1 MKRKEYELEDVGFAF
16 VFMVLG
22 YLVLSLLFSQ
32 VLSIIANSNNQAF
45 GAIASSNVVIW
56 LNAFLTEL
64 VYLLVFIIYSKF
76 KKVDLKSASNLDKQ
90 FTAKKSVSLSFTT
103 ILLALVV
110 FFASLNFINLI
121 SDLLSRRLSEPRGTL
136 PISNF
141 FEFVMTTIT
150 FAVLPAVCEEL
161 LFRGLIFNG
170 LKNKFNVSLSV
181 IFSALIFALIHFSI
195 FQTVYQFLIGIVLAL
210 LVHFTG
216 SILFSMLF
224 HFVNNFTIVLISYIT
239 KGGQRIFEF
248 ATFGVLISYI
258 TKGGQRIFEFAT
270 FGWLEIFISI
280 LFFVLGILAA
290 IGIFYVIKRISRNT
304 SSDETT
310 TNNEAVGLKSKI
322 SLSSLVSLIIALAIC
337 ILLWCLNSFGG

>member
-1 MKRKEYELEDVGFAF
+1 MKRKKYELEDVGFAF
-16 VFMVLG
+16 IFMVFG
-22 YLVLSLLFSQ
+22 YLVLSLVFSQ
-32 VLSIIANSNNQAF
+32 VLSIIANSSNQDF
-45 GAIASSNVVIW
+45 GTIASSNVVIW

-121 SDLLSRRLSEPRGTL
+121 SDLLSRGLSEPSGTV

-170 LKNKFNVSLSV
+170 LKDKFNVSLSV

-216 SILFSMLF
+216 SIIFSMLF

-248 ATFGVLISYI
+248 ATFG
-258 TKGGQRIFEFAT
+258 G
-270 FGWLEIFISI
+270 LEIFLSI
-280 LFFVLGILAA
+280 LFFVLGILAV

-310 TNNEAVGLKSKI
+310 TNNEAVGLKSKT

>member
-16 VFMVLG
+16 IFMVLG
-22 YLVLSLLFSQ
+22 YLVLSLVFSQ
-32 VLSIIANSNNQAF
+32 VLSIIANSNNQDF

-76 KKVDLKSASNLDKQ
+76 KKIDLKSASNLDKQ
-90 FTAKKSVSLSFTT
+90 FTVKKSVSLSFTT

-121 SDLLSRRLSEPRGTL
+121 SDLLSRGLSEPRGTL

-216 SILFSMLF
+216 SIIFSMLF

-239 KGGQRIFEF
+239 KGGRSIFEF
-248 ATFGVLISYI
+248 ATFG
-258 TKGGQRIFEFAT
+258 G
-270 FGWLEIFISI
+270 LEIFLSI
-280 LFFVLGILAA
+280 LFFVLGILAV
-290 IGIFYVIKRISRNT
+290 IGIFYIIKRISRNT

-310 TNNEAVGLKSKI
+310 TNNEAVGLKSKT
-322 SLSSLVSLIIALAIC
+322 SLSSLVCLLIALAIC

>member
-1 MKRKEYELEDVGFAF
+1 MKRKKYELEDVGFAF
-16 VFMVLG
+16 IFMVLG
-22 YLVLSLLFSQ
+22 YLVLSLVFSQ
-32 VLSIIANSNNQAF
+32 VLSIIANSSNQDF
-45 GAIASSNVVIW
+45 GTIASSNVVIW

-121 SDLLSRRLSEPRGTL
+121 SDLLSRGLSKPRGTV

-170 LKNKFNVSLSV
+170 LKDKFNVSLSV

-239 KGGQRIFEF
+239 KGGRSIFEF
-248 ATFGVLISYI
+248 ATFG
-258 TKGGQRIFEFAT
+258 G
-270 FGWLEIFISI
+270 LEIFLSI
-280 LFFVLGILAA
+280 LFFELGILAV
-290 IGIFYVIKRISRNT
+290 IGIFYMIKRISRNT
-304 SSDETT
+304 SNDEAT
-310 TNNEAVGLKSKI
+310 TNNEAVGLKSKT
-322 SLSSLVSLIIALAIC
+322 SLSSLVCLFIALTTC
-337 ILLWCLNSFGG
+337 IFLWCLNSFGG

>member
-121 SDLLSRRLSEPRGTL
+121 SDLLSRGLSEPSGTV

-170 LKNKFNVSLSV
+170 LKGKFNVSLSV

-216 SILFSMLF
+216 SIIFSMLF

-248 ATFGVLISYI
+248 ATFG
-258 TKGGQRIFEFAT
+258 R
-270 FGWLEIFISI
+270 LEIFLSI

-304 SSDETT
+304 SSNETT

>member
-1 MKRKEYELEDVGFAF
+1 MKRKKYELEDVGFAF
-16 VFMVLG
+16 IFMVLG
-22 YLVLSLLFSQ
+22 YLVLSLVFSQ

-76 KKVDLKSASNLDKQ
+76 KKVDLKSASNLEKQ
-90 FTAKKSVSLSFTT
+90 FTVKKSVSLSFTT
-103 ILLALVV
+103 ILLALIV

-121 SDLLSRRLSEPRGTL
+121 SDLLSRGLSEPSGTVPL
-136 PISNF
+136 SNF
-141 FEFVMTTIT
+141 FEFIMSVIT

-239 KGGQRIFEF
+239 KGGRSIFEF
-248 ATFGVLISYI
+248 ATFG
-258 TKGGQRIFEFAT
+258 G
-270 FGWLEIFISI
+270 LEIFLSI
-280 LFFVLGILAA
+280 LFFVLGILAV

-304 SSDETT
+304 SSDEAT
-310 TNNEAVGLKSKI
+310 TNNEAVGLKSKT
-322 SLSSLVSLIIALAIC
+322 SLSSLVCLIIALAIC

>member
-22 YLVLSLLFSQ
+22 YLVLSLVFSQ

-239 KGGQRIFEF
+239 KGGRSIFEF
-248 ATFGVLISYI
+248 ATFG
-258 TKGGQRIFEFAT
+258 G
-270 FGWLEIFISI
+270 LEIFLSI
-280 LFFVLGILAA
+280 LFFLLGVLAV
-290 IGIFYVIKRISRNT
+290 IGIFYIIKRISRDT
-304 SSDETT
+304 SSDEAT
-310 TNNEAVGLKSKI
+310 TNNEAVGLKSKT
-322 SLSSLVSLIIALAIC
+322 SLSSLVCLLIALAIC

>member
-1 MKRKEYELEDVGFAF
+1 MKRKKYELEDVGFAF
-16 VFMVLG
+16 IFMVLG
-22 YLVLSLLFSQ
+22 YLVLSLVFSQ
-32 VLSIIANSNNQAF
+32 VLSVIANSSNQDF
-45 GAIASSNVVIW
+45 GTIASSNVVIW

-76 KKVDLKSASNLDKQ
+76 KKVDLKSAKQ

-239 KGGQRIFEF
+239 KGGRSIFEF
-248 ATFGVLISYI
+248 ATFG
-258 TKGGQRIFEFAT
+258 G
-270 FGWLEIFISI
+270 LEIFLSI
-280 LFFVLGILAA
+280 LFFLLGVLAV
-290 IGIFYVIKRISRNT
+290 IGIFYIIKRISRDT
-304 SSDETT
+304 SSDEAT
-310 TNNEAVGLKSKI
+310 TNNEAVGLKSKT
-322 SLSSLVSLIIALAIC
+322 SLSSLVCLLIALTIC

>member
-1 MKRKEYELEDVGFAF
+1 MKRKKYELEDVGFAF
-16 VFMVLG
+16 IFMVLG
-22 YLVLSLLFSQ
+22 YLVLSLVFSQ
-32 VLSIIANSNNQAF
+32 VLSIIANSSSQDF
-45 GAIASSNVVIW
+45 GTIASSNVVIW

-121 SDLLSRRLSEPRGTL
+121 SDLLSRGLSEPSGTV

-170 LKNKFNVSLSV
+170 LKDKFNVSLSV

-224 HFVNNFTIVLISYIT
+224 HFVNNFTIVLSSYIT
-239 KGGQRIFEF
+239 KEGRSIFEF
-248 ATFGVLISYI
+248 ATFG
-258 TKGGQRIFEFAT
+258 G
-270 FGWLEIFISI
+270 LEIFLSI
-280 LFFVLGILAA
+280 LFFVLGILAV
-290 IGIFYVIKRISRNT
+290 IGVFYVIKRISRNT
-304 SSDETT
+304 SSDEAT
-310 TNNEAVGLKSKI
+310 TNNEAVGLKSKT
-322 SLSSLVSLIIALAIC
+322 SLSSLVCLLIALTIC